1 VVKIFTD
8 REELSD
14 EPAKISL
21 LLYRISQGI
30 NKLIREKAKEH
41 EVSSTQIQTVIFLS
55 GAHPRNKNVTSITRR
70 LQIAQPTASRVID
83 SLVDK
88 GLVARERSEN
98 DRRKVK
104 LELTDKGN
112 SIAESINEISQ
123 VLQETVQGLTEERQR
138 EFSQDLVEIAGDMQS
153 QDHLSTALT
162 CQYCRF
168 FDRNGGDSEE
178 RPHHCRLTGEDM
190 SEEESNS
197 EWVHKES
204 EINLLN

>member
-1 VVKIFTD
+1 MVKIFTD
-8 REELSD
+8 KEELSD

-55 GAHPRNKNVTSITRR
+55 GAHPRNKNVTSITSR
-70 LQIAQPTASRVID
+70 LQIAQPTASRVVG
-83 SLVDK
+83 SLVEK
-88 GLVARERSEN
+88 GLVQRERSEK

-104 LELTDKGN
+104 LELTEKGE

-123 VLQETVQGLTEERQR
+123 VLQDSVQGLPEERRR
-138 EFSQDLVEIAGDMQS
+138 EFSQDLLEIAGGMQS
-153 QDHLSTALT
+153 QGHLSTALT

-168 FDRNGGDSEE
+168 FDRNGGETEE
-178 RPHHCRLTGEDM
+178 RPHHCKLTGEDM

-197 EWVHKES
+197 EWVHKET

>member
-1 VVKIFTD
+1 MVKIFTD
-8 REELSD
+8 KEELSD
-14 EPAKISL
+14 ESAKISL

-55 GAHPRNKNVTSITRR
+55 GAHPRNRNVTSITSR
-70 LQIAQPTASRVID
+70 LQVAQPTASRVVG

-88 GLVARERSEN
+88 GLVQRERSEK

-104 LELTDKGN
+104 LELTEEGE
-112 SIAESINEISQ
+112 SIAESVNEISQ
-123 VLQETVQGLTEERQR
+123 VLQETVQDLNKERQR
-138 EFSQDLVEIAGDMQS
+138 KFSQDLVEIAGEMQS
-153 QDHLSTALT
+153 QGHLSTALT

-168 FDRNGGDSEE
+168 FDRNGGDSGE
-178 RPHHCRLTGEDM
+178 RPHHCKLTGEDM

-197 EWVHKES
+197 EWVHEQS